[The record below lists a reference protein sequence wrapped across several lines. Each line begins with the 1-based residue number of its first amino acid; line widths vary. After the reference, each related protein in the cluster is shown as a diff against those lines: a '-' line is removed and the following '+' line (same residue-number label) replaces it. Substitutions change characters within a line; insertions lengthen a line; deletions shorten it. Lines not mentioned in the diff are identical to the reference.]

1 MCLIFRNLDYNSRNR
16 CLTLFLTALMVPVD
30 IIKSIYGSLT
40 LLPNLLPIYG
50 PDWINC
56 CLVIVTIG
64 DQRSVA
70 NDRIAWMT
78 YMLSSLYNNFRF
90 IFSFDSKSYFCVDI
104 IHLKLLPHLSSIVI
118 LVLHTAEIF
127 KAVVPFKQMTLFI
140 ILLVLLI

>member
-1 MCLIFRNLDYNSRNR
+1 MILNYFCSILRSYGNSQIKSSHLVPFSALMILPQLQSTDSMTYIIIIMCRIFRNLDYNSRNR

-56 CLVIVTIG
+56 CLVILTIG
-64 DQRSVA
+64 DHRSVA

-78 YMLSSLYNNFRF
+78 CMLNSLYKNFGF
-90 IFSFDSKSYFCVDI
+90 IFSFDS
-104 IHLKLLPHLSSIVI
+104 
-118 LVLHTAEIF
+118 
-127 KAVVPFKQMTLFI
+127 
-140 ILLVLLI
+140 